1 VVREWQAEAT
11 RVALVR
17 FVHVAPAA
25 DPHPR
30 CLDGACASVAGLCA
44 ALLQRGWA
52 VGLQTLDGSVAVQAE
67 TSAHGEQLLRI
78 RRHLAQLT
86 PADRPPP
93 ADWPL
98 ADTDWADA
106 HRNATARAQQ
116 VSRGEVLSWAPMVL
130 PPAAEVF
137 EVAFASRPDVRCGG
151 LADVR
156 VQLDVR
162 GQVQGD
168 ALAAGRHEV

>member
-1 VVREWQAEAT
+1 
-11 RVALVR
+11 
-17 FVHVAPAA
+17 
-25 DPHPR
+25 
-30 CLDGACASVAGLCA
+30 
-44 ALLQRGWA
+44 
-52 VGLQTLDGSVAVQAE
+52 
-67 TSAHGEQLLRI
+67 
-78 RRHLAQLT
+78 
-86 PADRPPP
+86 
-93 ADWPL
+93 
-98 ADTDWADA
+98 
-106 HRNATARAQQ
+106 
-116 VSRGEVLSWAPMVL
+116 MVL